1 MFDEIYWT
9 FIDQRYHGTFTSLDD
24 RVRLLDQEQQHE
36 MNELVRLKTRQYTMS
51 KDEFEDHYPID
62 KLLEL

>member
-36 MNELVRLKTRQYTMS
+36 MNELVRLKTRQCTMS